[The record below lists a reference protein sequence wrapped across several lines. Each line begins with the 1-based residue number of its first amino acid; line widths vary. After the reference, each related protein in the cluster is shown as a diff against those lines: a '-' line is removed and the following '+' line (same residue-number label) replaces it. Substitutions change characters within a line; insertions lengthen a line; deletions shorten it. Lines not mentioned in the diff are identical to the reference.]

1 MLKIVSEVYSR
12 VSGYYRPVS
21 QWNKGKRAEWDDR
34 EMLKLPTYRAS
45 TRNFNT
51 RGEVDAHKETSNVS
65 S

>member
-21 QWNKGKRAEWDDR
+21 QWNKGKRAEWNDR
-34 EMLKLPTYRAS
+34 VMLKFPEYRAS

-51 RGEVDAHKETSNVS
+51 RGEVDAHKETSDVS